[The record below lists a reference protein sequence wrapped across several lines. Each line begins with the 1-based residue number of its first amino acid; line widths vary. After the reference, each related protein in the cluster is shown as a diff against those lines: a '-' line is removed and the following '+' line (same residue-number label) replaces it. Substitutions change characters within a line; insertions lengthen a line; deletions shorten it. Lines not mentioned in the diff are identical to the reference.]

1 MSKERI
7 TVSIDPNL
15 IAAAAAAVQAGRAES
30 VSAWVNDAMAEKAA
44 KDRRLAALAAAVADY
59 EAEFGVFTEEELEKQ
74 ALAQTKAAAASRARI
89 KRLRDR
95 P

>member
-1 MSKERI
+1 M
-7 TVSIDPNL
+7 SIDPEL

-44 KDRRLAALAAAVADY
+44 KDRRLAALAAAIADY
-59 EAEFGVFTEEELEKQ
+59 EAEFGVFTDEELEEQ
-74 ALAQTKAAAASRARI
+74 ARADKKAVAESRARI

-95 P
+95 A